1 MLPTVNSSYW
11 EDASLKTFMSK
22 HTHALGRQPLSFVHQ
37 KASSVE
43 AFTLPP
49 DSSLTNI
56 EIMNEVPEQ
65 ETKMVTKETNA
76 VFHSLRNYSVRS

>member
-22 HTHALGRQPLSFVHQ
+22 HTHALGRQPLNFVHQ

-49 DSSLTNI
+49 DSRLTNI
-56 EIMNEVPEQ
+56 EIMNEVSEQ
-65 ETKMVTKETNA
+65 ETKM
-76 VFHSLRNYSVRS
+76 LREKLMLCFIPSEITL